1 MNSAP
6 VFTIRPHSIRMKS
19 LTATVDLAGRT
30 VTVREL
36 TMQEIRHL
44 LGLLDLQE
52 IAARDSA
59 ASVDADAAAPAQAP
73 PPEPDTAESLHA
85 MLFSECVAIDGVSI
99 AHVRGM
105 TDIADADF
113 PLARPSELG
122 ELVAKIKQLNP
133 FFFVLLG
140 RLRQSQGSSSETSA
154 PLPESPAP
162 N

>member
-19 LTATVDLAGRT
+19 LTATVDLAGRA

-52 IAARDSA
+52 IAAREGA
-59 ASVDADAAAPAQAP
+59 ASVDADAPTQAP
-73 PPEPDTAESLHA
+73 PPEPDTAESLDA
-85 MLFSECVAIDGVSI
+85 MLFGECVAIDGVSI